1 MVVLFATA
9 SWKLCSE
16 ASGAF
21 CGRKRLKRLPEAAA
35 DRVFLPFLL
44 IIFLDFW
51 LYPVLQN
58 VAVTMGTAARAPG
71 ERLVV

>member
-1 MVVLFATA
+1 MMFRGFWGILRQKTA
-9 SWKLCSE
+9 
-16 ASGAF
+16 AG
-21 CGRKRLKRLPEAAA
+21 AA

>member
-21 CGRKRLKRLPEAAA
+21 CGRKRLPEAAA

-51 LYPVLQN
+51 LYRVLQN
-58 VAVTMGTAARAPG
+58 VAVTVGAAARAPG
-71 ERLVV
+71 ERLFV